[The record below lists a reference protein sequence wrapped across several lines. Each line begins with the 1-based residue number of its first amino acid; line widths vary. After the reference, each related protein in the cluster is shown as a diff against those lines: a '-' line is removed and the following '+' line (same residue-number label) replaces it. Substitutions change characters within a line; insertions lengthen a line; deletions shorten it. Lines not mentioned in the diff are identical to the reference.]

1 MSFIGIIAEAKDF
14 KFIKNNILKNI
25 DKSTNKFEI
34 ISINRN
40 SINNFKN
47 VKFETIAICSS
58 LDKFKE
64 DYSNVKNI
72 LSNVKYLIINADEK
86 IDRNILKDLEFD
98 IITYGLNQKCTITA
112 SSISQ
117 DNVIVCLQRNIKNI
131 KDKIIESNE
140 FNIKL
145 DKNGCATIYNI
156 LAYFT
161 ILLVYD
167 DIIF

>member
-1 MSFIGIIAEAKDF
+1 MSFIGIIAENKDF
-14 KFIKNNILKNI
+14 KYIKNIILKKINNA
-25 DKSTNKFEI
+25 NKFEI
-34 ISINRN
+34 ININKN
-40 SINNFKN
+40 SINNLKN

-64 DYSNVKNI
+64 NYSNVKNI

-86 IDRNILKDLEFD
+86 IDKNILEDLEFD
-98 IITYGLNQKCTITA
+98 IITYGLNQKSTITA

-131 KDKIIESNE
+131 NNKIIEANE
-140 FNIKL
+140 FNIKS
-145 DKNGCATIYNI
+145 DKNGNETIYNI
-156 LAYFT
+156 LAYVT
-161 ILLVYD
+161 ILLVYE